1 MLNVSIPE
9 FKSIN
14 APFESIHFCP
24 ACHHFFT
31 ETPQESSLFRGLM
44 VCPHCRKQDND
55 LFAYWMNYRPILER
69 HKLYKAMD
77 YAAFLINDQYTYV
90 AHQVEDGWS
99 YALIDEEGEVIE
111 SGELD
116 EPDCSYMKIMNMILD
131 DNNITANEWKEVPWA
146 TANAMLNLTQSA

>member
-1 MLNVSIPE
+1 
-9 FKSIN
+9 
-14 APFESIHFCP
+14 
-24 ACHHFFT
+24 
-31 ETPQESSLFRGLM
+31 
-44 VCPHCRKQDND
+44 
-55 LFAYWMNYRPILER
+55 
-69 HKLYKAMD
+69 MD

-116 EPDCSYMKIMNMILD
+116 EPDCSYMKIMKMILD